1 MKQEAPAQAR
11 EQSDRAVSESEIAQR
26 AYEIY
31 QRRGGQDG
39 SALDDW
45 LQAEAELT
53 EGPPVLYGFPPSED
67 ALKRTG

>member
-1 MKQEAPAQAR
+1 VKEK
-11 EQSDRAVSESEIAQR
+11 EQRTVSESEIAQR

-31 QRRGGQDG
+31 QSRGGYDG

-45 LQAEAELT
+45 LQAEGELT
-53 EGPPVLYGFPPSED
+53 EGPPVLYGFPPSEE

>member
-1 MKQEAPAQAR
+1 VKER
-11 EQSDRAVSESEIAQR
+11 EQQPVTESEIAQR
-26 AYEIY
+26 AYEIF
-31 QRRGGQDG
+31 QSRGGQDG